1 MRKGIRRLP
10 DVPLQPVVLREMRVR
25 CGPWRILGLRV
36 NRHLQPFDRMT
47 PHAHAH
53 GQLLLYLR
61 GKGIQRVGQRS
72 FPVAPGTV
80 FFLPAGVRHGFE
92 ETGPRRAICLVAD
105 WKGKM
110 AFRTGFLAAEAM
122 AEVRGRLP
130 LLAAAQRGVDLGAAG
145 TALQILSLCLAACD
159 PRASRAIPSQGLV
172 ARLEREWRQNDEGR
186 WPSPAELARRVGLQK
201 DYLNRLVR
209 SGTGLTLGQWRAK
222 RLLAMV
228 EGELRKGGRM
238 VEVADRCG
246 FTDANYFARWFRRQT
261 GITPKSWQ
269 ARSG

>member
-1 MRKGIRRLP
+1 MKKGIRRFP
-10 DVPLQPVVLREMRVR
+10 DVPLQPVVLREMKVR
-25 CGPWRILGLRV
+25 CGPWRILALRV

-92 ETGPRRAICLVAD
+92 ETGPRRAVCLVTD

-130 LLAAAQRGVDLGAAG
+130 LLAAGQRGVDLGAAG

-159 PRASRAIPSQGLV
+159 SRVPRSIPSQGLV
-172 ARLEREWRQNDEGR
+172 ARLQRVWRQDGEGR
-186 WPSPAELARRVGLQK
+186 WPSPAELAQRVGLQK

-261 GITPKSWQ
+261 GTSPKLWQ
-269 ARSG
+269 GRLV